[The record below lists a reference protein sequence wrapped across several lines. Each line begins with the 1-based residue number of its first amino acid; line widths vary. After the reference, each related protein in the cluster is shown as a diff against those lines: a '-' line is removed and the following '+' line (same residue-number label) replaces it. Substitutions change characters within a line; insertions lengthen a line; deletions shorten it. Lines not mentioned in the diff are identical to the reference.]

1 MQSKK
6 SWGIPAVLISLSV
19 LGAGTAGAAEP
30 LCYTLASLQ
39 GTWTSITE
47 YGAKVGVAYAKRTID
62 ENGNM
67 TGVFVQNQPVV
78 GDATGARLM
87 SNGTAKGVY
96 KINCD
101 GTGTITRTVTSS
113 LGVVTFP
120 VDDFIVTKAI
130 VKRKKLVAT
139 EILDAQRTP
148 SALVPGG
155 VFVTRIHTRV
165 PDRPEPEPATP

>member
-1 MQSKK
+1 MLNRK
-6 SWGIPAVLISLSV
+6 SWVVPAVMILFSFLGSDTLS
-19 LGAGTAGAAEP
+19 AAEP
-30 LCYTLASLQ
+30 QCYTLASLK
-39 GTWTSITE
+39 GSWTTITE

-62 ENGNM
+62 DNGNM

-87 SNGTAKGVY
+87 SNGTAQGVY
-96 KINCD
+96 KVNCD

-120 VDDFIVTKAI
+120 VDDFIITKGI
-130 VKRKKLVAT
+130 VKRKQLVAT

-165 PDRPEPEPATP
+165 PDRPEQSTP

>member
-1 MQSKK
+1 MRNKK
-6 SWGIPAVLISLSV
+6 SWAVPAVLISFSLF
-19 LGAGTAGAAEP
+19 GAVTLTAGEP
-30 LCYTLASLQ
+30 RCYTLDSVK
-39 GTWTSITE
+39 GSWTSITE
-47 YGAKVGVAYAKRTID
+47 YGAKVGVAYAVRNVD
-62 ENGNM
+62 ADGNM

-78 GDATGARLM
+78 ADPTGARLI

-101 GTGTITRTVTSS
+101 GTGTVTRTVTSS
-113 LGVVTFP
+113 LGIVTYP
-120 VDDFIVTKAI
+120 VDDFIVTKAV
-130 VKRKKLVAT
+130 VKGKRLVAT

-165 PDRPEPEPATP
+165 PDRAEPSEP

>member
-1 MQSKK
+1 VFVKK
-6 SWGIPAVLISLSV
+6 NWVLPAVLISFSFFGVDGL
-19 LGAGTAGAAEP
+19 TAAEP
-30 LCYTLASLQ
+30 QCYTLESLK
-39 GTWTSITE
+39 GSWTTITE

-67 TGVFVQNQPVV
+67 IGVFVQNQPVV

-87 SNGTAKGVY
+87 SNGTAAGVY
-96 KINCD
+96 KVNCD

-113 LGVVTFP
+113 LGVVTYP
-120 VDDFIVTKAI
+120 VDDFIITKAKI
-130 VKRKKLVAT
+130 QRGKLVAT

-165 PDRPEPEPATP
+165 PDRAE

>member
-1 MQSKK
+1 MLKK
-6 SWGIPAVLISLSV
+6 TWVIPAVLVSV
-19 LGAGTAGAAEP
+19 NFLGADTLSAAEP
-30 LCYTLASLQ
+30 KCYTLDSVK
-39 GTWTSITE
+39 GSWTTITE
-47 YGAKVGVAYAKRTID
+47 YGAKVGVAYAVRTVD

-101 GTGTITRTVTSS
+101 GTGTVTRTVTSS

-130 VKRKKLVAT
+130 VKGKRLVAT

-165 PDRPEPEPATP
+165 PKRPEPSTP